1 MSDQDNS
8 IFSNNQNQDT
18 PGGNQSSNGNAGTP
32 QNMDELQTIVS
43 SITNERGEQKYK
55 TVQEALKALVH
66 SQAYIP
72 ELSLKV
78 KQQEQ
83 ELAEAKAAAAKVAE
97 LEATIRTFTQESGN
111 QNQPVQSGLTEEQV
125 AALVSNVIDK
135 RTEAEKATAN
145 IEAVVSSVKSAFGEK
160 AEEVFYSKASE
171 LGMSVQEMN
180 LLAAKNPKAVIK
192 LLGVE
197 AKDVKQPAFSPN
209 TSSINT
215 GGFEPKKESFI
226 GRNTKLVNIGATSQ
240 ELQAETQNAKRMVD
254 ELNANGQSID
264 DLTKP
269 SNYFKMFG

>member
-1 MSDQDNS
+1 MSDPTS
-8 IFSNNQNQDT
+8 IFSNDKNQET
-18 PGGNQSSNGNAGTP
+18 PGNNNSGSGNAGTP

-43 SITNERGEQKYK
+43 SITNERGEPKYK
-55 TVQEALKALVH
+55 TVQDALKALVH

-97 LEATIRTFTQESGN
+97 LEATIQRFTQESGN
-111 QNQPVQSGLTEEQV
+111 QNQQVPSGLTEEQV

-145 IEAVVSSVKSAFGEK
+145 IQSVVATVKSVFGEK
-160 AEEVFYSKASE
+160 AEEAFYSKASE

-180 LLAAKNPKAVIK
+180 VLAAKNPKAVMK

-197 AKDVKQPAFSPN
+197 AKDVKQSAFSPT
-209 TSSINT
+209 TSSVNT
-215 GGFEPKKESFI
+215 AGFESKKESFI

-240 ELQAETQNAKRMVD
+240 ELQAETQNAKRMVE
-254 ELNANGQSID
+254 ELNAKGQSID